1 MFINMKQSSLYA
13 YLWSIFGG
21 SQVMKQRI
29 KKHQR
34 SIQMDRRRDRMK
46 TILQNKTIM
55 NPLLKKRFVSEDKV
69 ATEPLRNMLTNK
81 FL

>member
-1 MFINMKQSSLYA
+1 
-13 YLWSIFGG
+13 
-21 SQVMKQRI
+21 
-29 KKHQR
+29 
-34 SIQMDRRRDRMK
+34 MDRRRDRMK

-55 NPLLKKRFVSEDKV
+55 NPLLKKRFVCADKV